1 MKNEQELIEIAHRIS
16 ELLSNELG
24 KRPYG
29 ANIIDE
35 LHAGENAHSR
45 ILRMLLQYSGG
56 GKYPIYSQ
64 FLLLIQ
70 KLCQID
76 VSFLKCCSPRVVN
89 EDGRIDI
96 LIREYDSDNRFA
108 IIIENKVC
116 DAGDQE
122 KQLER
127 YVEKVQKENVNPDKI
142 IVVYLTRDGQKE
154 VSEIS
159 FTKKV
164 KSILGYNENEHC
176 DGRFIKLDYKHHVIP
191 WLEQI
196 IPEMPIKEE
205 LLIAALRQYLD
216 YLKGICGERE
226 SDKPIYKRIRKKM
239 IDELNLNSVQ
249 DYLRAIR
256 DVSLL
261 KEQIDIAVKEL
272 LQDLLKE
279 HFYKPLYELL
289 DDLFSG
295 YEIISE
301 DYEGYPK
308 FHCGFHCKIAVPT
321 WNYTYL
327 FFNPEKEGQL
337 FGIVHKDTKL
347 HQVDKSVCDALR
359 ERLRYNGR
367 TSPVWPWWKP
377 LRVAVTNA
385 ETYEFLLDIEN
396 GTLFDVYSEW
406 LKEVAAKT
414 KDLEL

>member
-1 MKNEQELIEIAHRIS
+1 MDKNQELIEIAHLIS
-16 ELLSNELG
+16 ELLSKELSN
-24 KRPYG
+24 RPYG

-56 GKYPIYSQ
+56 GRFPIYNH
-64 FLLLIQ
+64 FLQLIRSR
-70 KLCQID
+70 CQAK
-76 VSFLKCCSPRVVN
+76 VGFLNCNSPHFEN
-89 EDGRIDI
+89 EDGRIDL
-96 LIREYDSDNRFA
+96 LIREKSLDNQFA

-116 DAGDQE
+116 GAGDQD

-127 YVEKVQKENVNPDKI
+127 YVNKVIRESFSPKNI
-142 IVVYLTRDGQKE
+142 IVIYLTKDGQKE

-159 FTKKV
+159 LTDKV
-164 KSILGYNENEHC
+164 KGILEYSEES
-176 DGRFIKLDYKHHVIP
+176 DGRYIRLDYKHHIIP
-191 WLEQI
+191 WIEQI

-308 FHCGFHCKIAVPT
+308 YHCGFHCKIAVPT

-327 FFNPEKEGQL
+327 IFNPEGEGQL
-337 FGIVHKDTKL
+337 FGIVHKDTEL

-359 ERLRYNGR
+359 ERLRYNGK

-377 LRVAVTNA
+377 LRVAVSSA

-396 GTLFDVYSEW
+396 GKLFDVYSEW
-406 LKEVAAKT
+406 LKEVAAQT

>member
-1 MKNEQELIEIAHRIS
+1 MNHNQELIDIAHCIS
-16 ELLSNELG
+16 ELLVKELG

-45 ILRMLLQYSGG
+45 ILKVLLKYSGG
-56 GKYPIYSQ
+56 GKYPIYNH
-64 FLLLIQ
+64 FLQLIRSR
-70 KLCQID
+70 CQAN
-76 VSFLKCCSPRVVN
+76 VGFLSCNSPHIKN
-89 EDGRIDI
+89 EDGHIDL
-96 LIREYDSDNRFA
+96 LIKDGKDKKFA

-116 DAGDQE
+116 GAGDQDT
-122 KQLER
+122 QLER
-127 YVEKVQKENVNPDKI
+127 YVKKVIKESFSPKNI
-142 IVVYLTRDGQKE
+142 IVIYLTKDGQKE

-159 FTKKV
+159 LTDEV
-164 KSILGYNENEHC
+164 KGILEYSDES
-176 DGRFIKLDYKHHVIP
+176 DGRYIKLDYKHHIIP

-239 IDELNLNSVQ
+239 IDKLKLNSVQ

-279 HFYKPLYELL
+279 HFYKPLYKLL

-301 DYEGYPK
+301 DYEGYHK
-308 FHCGFHCKIAVPT
+308 YQCGFHCKIAVPT

-327 FFNPEKEGQL
+327 IFNPEGVGQL
-337 FGIVHKDTKL
+337 FGIVHKDIEL
-347 HQVDKSVCDALR
+347 HKVDESVCNALR
-359 ERLRYNGR
+359 ERLRYDGE
-367 TSPVWPWWKP
+367 TSLVWPWWKP
-377 LRVAVTNA
+377 LRVAVSSA

-396 GTLFDVYSEW
+396 GKFFDVYSEW